1 MDPQIQGTRLA
12 VNPLAAELGVSPT
25 PVREALAWL
34 GGEGRFVR
42 DREGYGARR
51 LDRVALADLYTLA
64 AVLTVPA
71 LARNASRPANAEEEP
86 FASLTARLGNRAL
99 AAALARVHDQLAP
112 FARAENQVLGAE
124 EGAALAAALLAGE
137 GNGRLAARVR
147 RFYRRRA
154 RHAGEIL
161 GTALGL
167 S

>member
-1 MDPQIQGTRLA
+1 M
-12 VNPLAAELGVSPT
+12 
-25 PVREALAWL
+25 
-34 GGEGRFVR
+34 
-42 DREGYGARR
+42 
-51 LDRVALADLYTLA
+51 
-64 AVLTVPA
+64 
-71 LARNASRPANAEEEP
+71 
-86 FASLTARLGNRAL
+86 
-99 AAALARVHDQLAP
+99 HDQLAP